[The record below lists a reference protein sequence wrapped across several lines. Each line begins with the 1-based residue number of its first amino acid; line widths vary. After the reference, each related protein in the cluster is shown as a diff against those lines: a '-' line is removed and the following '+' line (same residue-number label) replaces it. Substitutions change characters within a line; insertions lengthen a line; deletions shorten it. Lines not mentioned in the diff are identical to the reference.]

1 MRLVSLAAPALLVLC
16 PAYGESA
23 LSGVW
28 ALNAAKSSLG
38 PFVAPKQFLLR
49 LERVGSRLATWRV
62 TSGPDGSHLVYREYT
77 LEGEHRSL
85 TTLTRSRTVSIL
97 FPVGS
102 TGEAQAKEFWRVS
115 PKRLVIRRSV
125 NDGPRTFHQKLVFE
139 PSKPGPETST
149 RGID

>member
-1 MRLVSLAAPALLVLC
+1 MQIDSLSTLFLLALC
-16 PAYGESA
+16 PGHAEST
-23 LSGVW
+23 LRGVW
-28 ALNAAKSSLG
+28 TLNAAKSSFG
-38 PFVAPKQFLLR
+38 PTVAPEQFVLR
-49 LERVGSRLATWRV
+49 LEGVGSRLATWRI
-62 TSGPDGSHLVYREYT
+62 TSGLDGKHLVYREYT